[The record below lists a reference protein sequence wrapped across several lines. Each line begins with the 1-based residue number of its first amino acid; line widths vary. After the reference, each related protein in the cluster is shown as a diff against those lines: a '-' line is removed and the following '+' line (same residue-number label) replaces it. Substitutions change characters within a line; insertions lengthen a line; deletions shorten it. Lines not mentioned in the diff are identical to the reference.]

1 MSAAS
6 VNRGL
11 TPGRPRRTVENDD
24 YALFVRRIVAA
35 HGRRI
40 GAGDIEGLAAL
51 ADLADDIDAAMHVAI
66 AGLRSHGWSWA
77 EIGTRLGMTRQAAH
91 QRFGGVR

>member
-1 MSAAS
+1 MSAFA

-11 TPGRPRRTVENDD
+11 TPDRPRRRVENDD

-66 AGLRSHGWSWA
+66 AGLRAAGWSWA
-77 EIGTRLGMTRQAAH
+77 DIGSRLGMTRQAGH
-91 QRFGGVR
+91 QRFGGAR